1 MKRIRLIQIKAIFL
15 LIVFS
20 LNTVVGFACSVGV
33 DMGFNSSHHQEETS
47 PVQSDSHQHAKPHQH
62 HKPHPEHKEVADA
75 QHSSDDEKN
84 NCCKDEV
91 AKLSKVDKLTPKS
104 LDIGIHP
111 VFVAALISTF
121 YQFNVVPSDLH
132 TPDNKFFVRSHHP
145 PIPDIRVASQSF
157 QI

>member
-1 MKRIRLIQIKAIFL
+1 MKKSHLIQIKAVFL

-33 DMGFNSSHHQEETS
+33 DMGFNGSHHKQEAT
-47 PVQSDSHQHAKPHQH
+47 PAHSDSHQHAKPHH
-62 HKPHPEHKEVADA
+62 EHKEATDA
-75 QHSSDDEKN
+75 HHSSDDEKN

-91 AKLSKVDKLTPKS
+91 AKLVKVDKLTPKS
-104 LDIGIHP
+104 FDFGIYP
-111 VFVAALISTF
+111 VFVAAFISTF
-121 YQFNVVPSDLH
+121 YQFNIVPSDLH

-145 PIPDIRVASQSF
+145 PIPDIRVAIQSF

>member
-1 MKRIRLIQIKAIFL
+1 MKRIRLIQIKAVFL

-20 LNTVVGFACSVGV
+20 LNTVVGFACSVGM

-47 PVQSDSHQHAKPHQH
+47 AVQSVSHQHAKPHH
-62 HKPHPEHKEVADA
+62 EHKEVSDA
-75 QHSSDDEKN
+75 HHSSHDEKN

-104 LDIGIHP
+104 LDIVIHQ
-111 VFVAALISTF
+111 VFVAALTSTF

-145 PIPDIRVASQSF
+145 PIPDIRVAIQSF